1 MENKENQISTTSR
14 TNESINEEKKQI
26 ENESIQ
32 DQEIINLLKNINI
45 DSKDLQTLINDLSE
59 FNSKL
64 TSLKNFELLLT
75 ADNIEILK
83 KINKKNNIKINL
95 LLSRIYMNLLN
106 NELLYLNYLSSI
118 NEEKI
123 NLLLQIIE
131 ECLSLIKK
139 LKGFVFD
146 QRQFDF
152 KTKTLSFI
160 KCLYFNCKRPIKN
173 SGLIQKLEELVE
185 TVPEQLYSE
194 TFNDLNNDKTLF
206 DIWKS
211 QDKEKINNFE
221 EKFAQIN
228 NYFEQYEAFC
238 KFVETNSGVV
248 KYDAVGGEENSKN
261 KEEEKKSEIDMNNLE
276 FYEQY
281 GLLLLKFCKYHQ
293 YVFLNQQPEIKP
305 KEIEKDDDNEENN
318 IRVVFLLDKINT
330 FDEGEKN
337 EEEKKEEPSV
347 DEHKEENEEKKDE
360 AKENNENK
368 TDVEKEKD
376 DNGNNKI
383 RKILS
388 EKVFT
393 SIIATKEFNEL
404 IKKEIDYYLK
414 NTKSI
419 EDEPKIKTII
429 DQLSYFESILDVNS
443 FVPLYLNDFSKI
455 SISDNFT
462 PAFLTNVPAGK
473 TSEFY
478 LETKEDENMLV
489 YIEFSLEDKSK
500 DITFEI
506 NKYQIESDS
515 FKPLFKE
522 EKVDESFKL
531 FILCKGYSLYQIVF
545 NNSYSWFNS
554 KDVNYRIT
562 VLKLTEKPSNDIE
575 QKENKEKI
583 EEDKKEDKKGKK
595 EEKQEEKI
603 EEGEEAFSCYFN
615 GKNNYFYCNKI
626 NQKIKNIEEKK
637 EGEEEV
643 VNIPVVLYLN
653 NLRIVSLQKGGN
665 EKEEVKFIE
674 EVEEDEDFIPKHYFD
689 FQLINYIKKKLKI
702 KPGVSKNK
710 KIIISIFSLNRD
722 LSTLYKDVED
732 QINALNVSTINN
744 TISDNEC
751 INYLE
756 KIGFYPNESLEGYN
770 VHFKLYDLCEQSLI
784 YHLYSLYLKDDF
796 PKKSVLFMQFD
807 KLVVNASVFNEG
819 AIFSKL
825 KGKKEKDSKWKSSYF
840 NNININDVNGILDF
854 LENANDTF
862 EGIDLVLSH
871 VDTSDDERKSKLMA
885 LFEKIKKHCK
895 EAINPP
901 VQVFVYANNEI
912 ENNVFKY
919 MNLFY
924 EK

>member
-1 MENKENQISTTSR
+1 MEDKENQISTTSR

-45 DSKDLQTLINDLSE
+45 DSKDLQTLVNELIE

-64 TSLKNFELLLT
+64 TSLINIELLLT
-75 ADNIEILK
+75 TDNIEILK

-95 LLSRIYMNLLN
+95 LLSKIYMNLLN
-106 NELLYLNYLSSI
+106 NELLYSNYLSSI

-139 LKGFVFD
+139 LEGFVFD
-146 QRQFDF
+146 QGQFDF

-160 KCLYFNCKRPIKN
+160 KCIYFNCKSNFKN
-173 SGLIQKLEELVE
+173 NRLIQKLQELVE

-194 TFNDLNNDKTLF
+194 TYNELNKDKTLL

-238 KFVETNSGVV
+238 KFVESNSGVV
-248 KYDAVGGEENSKN
+248 TYDAVGGEENSKN
-261 KEEEKKSEIDMNNLE
+261 KEEEKKNEIDMNKME

-281 GLLLLKFCKYHQ
+281 GRLLLKFCKYHQ
-293 YVFLNQQPEIKP
+293 YVFLNQQPEKKP
-305 KEIEKDDDNEENN
+305 KEIEKEDDNEENN
-318 IRVVFLLDKINT
+318 VRVVFLLDKINAI
-330 FDEGEKN
+330 DEEEKN
-337 EEEKKEEPSV
+337 EEEKKKEPPV
-347 DEHKEENEEKKDE
+347 DELKEENEEKKDE
-360 AKENNENK
+360 VKENNEKK
-368 TDVEKEKD
+368 TDEVTEKD
-376 DNGNNKI
+376 DDGNNKI
-383 RKILS
+383 RKILG
-388 EKVFT
+388 EKIFT
-393 SIIATKEFNEL
+393 SIIATKEYNEL

-429 DQLSYFESILDVNS
+429 DQISYFESILDVNS
-443 FVPLYLNDFSKI
+443 YVPLYLNDFSQI
-455 SISDNFT
+455 TISDNFT
-462 PAFLTNVPAGK
+462 PSFSINVPAGK
-473 TSEFY
+473 TSELY
-478 LETKEDENMLV
+478 LETKEDENVLV

-531 FILCKGYSLYQIVF
+531 FILWKGSSLYQIVF

-562 VLKLTEKPSNDIE
+562 VLKLTEKPKNDFE

-583 EEDKKEDKKGKK
+583 EEDKKEDKKG
-595 EEKQEEKI
+595 EKEEKI
-603 EEGEEAFSCYFN
+603 EEGEEVFSCYFN

-653 NLRIVSLQKGGN
+653 NLRIVSMEKGGN
-665 EKEEVKFIE
+665 EKKEVKFIE

-702 KPGVSKNK
+702 KPGVSKDK

-722 LSTLYKDVED
+722 LSSLYKDVED

-871 VDTSDDERKSKLMA
+871 VDTSDDKRKSKLMA

-901 VQVFVYANNEI
+901 IQVFVYGNNEI